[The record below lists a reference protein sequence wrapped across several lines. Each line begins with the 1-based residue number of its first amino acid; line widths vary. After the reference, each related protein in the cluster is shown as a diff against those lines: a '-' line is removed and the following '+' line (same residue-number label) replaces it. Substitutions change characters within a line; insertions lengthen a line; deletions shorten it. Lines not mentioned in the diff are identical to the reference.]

1 MHKHIFIKSLFT
13 CVVMLVMACQKDEQ
27 SFVYEKQN
35 QVSIET
41 NATAF
46 TVTQLDTLKI
56 SPTLNEPSPSGEEF
70 SYEWKIYLQAGTDTA
85 TLLSTEKNLKAKVN
99 LPPGN
104 YSLRYKVTSKK
115 TGIAAFKLYS
125 VTINGA
131 FYQGWLVSNNKDG
144 KARMSFIR
152 TDDVVFATPAET
164 VNNTSYPGQAIAAFS
179 GIGSDISLILFFT
192 DQGVYRFNA
201 NDLVQN
207 GSTTSIFPGGKQ
219 FNTLPAYGLNQ
230 FATDQYIVAEGGLYA
245 GLGPAF
251 YPGEVLKP
259 YSDRFTGDYFLFP
272 AVITSSQ
279 SSSLFYDNKGQ
290 RFMQAA
296 YLDRIIIPVA
306 GSNLT
311 SFDLGNVGKTMI
323 ACDYGV
329 RGSGEDE
336 YYFVMQNNTGVR
348 YLLSLN
354 GTTPDLNQL
363 IGNSPDIATA
373 TKFATSSV
381 VKHMYYA
388 SGQKIYLYD
397 ILANSSRLV
406 YTFPADTK
414 IADLKMLRATSK
426 RLVVALNKGTA
437 GEVYYFDLDNLGNFE
452 GNTYVK
458 KFGGFGEIVHLGY
471 RD

>member
-1 MHKHIFIKSLFT
+1 MHKHIFIKSLLT
-13 CVVMLVMACQKDEQ
+13 CIVMLVMACQKDEQ

-35 QVSIET
+35 QVAIAT

-46 TVTQLDTLKI
+46 TVTQLDTLKV
-56 SPTLNEPSPSGEEF
+56 SPTLTESLPSGEEF
-70 SYEWKIYLQAGTDTA
+70 SFEWKMYLQTGTDTA
-85 TLLSTEKNLKAKVN
+85 NILSTEKNLKVRIN

-115 TGIAAFKLYS
+115 TGIAALSLYS
-125 VTINGA
+125 VTVNGA

-152 TDDVVFATPAET
+152 TDDMVFAAPAET
-164 VNNTSYPGQAIAAFS
+164 VNNTSYPGHAIAAYS
-179 GIGSDISLILFFT
+179 GIDRNIALVLFFT

-201 NDLVQN
+201 NDLMQN
-207 GSTTSIFPGGKQ
+207 GNTTALFPDGKQ
-219 FNTLPAYGLNQ
+219 FSTLPVYGLNKLV
-230 FATDQYIVAEGGLYA
+230 TDQYIVSEGGLYA
-245 GLGPAF
+245 GLGPSF
-251 YPGEVLKP
+251 FSGEVLKP
-259 YSDRFTGDYFLFP
+259 YSDRFTGDYSLFP
-272 AVITSSQ
+272 AIISSTQTSSY
-279 SSSLFYDNKGQ
+279 FYDNKHQ

-296 YLDRIIIPVA
+296 YLDRAIAPAA
-306 GSNLT
+306 GSSSA

-329 RGSGEDE
+329 RSSANDE
-336 YYFVMQNNTGVR
+336 FYFVMENNAGVR
-348 YLLSLN
+348 YLLSIN
-354 GTTPDLNQL
+354 GTTPGLNQL

-414 IADLKMLRATSK
+414 IADLEMLRATSK

-437 GEVYYFDLDNLGNFE
+437 GEVYYFDLDNLGNFV

-458 KFGGFGEIVHLGY
+458 KFEGFGEIVHLGY
-471 RD
+471 RN